1 MMRLWFSV
9 NEPEGWRSGGETWP
23 GAVCRATHTRF
34 GWSAR
39 RNPAELVGFA
49 NPELIF
55 DTSAGTGRARTPGC
69 NIVICNDELLPF
81 RVVNLL
87 GDSAAQIG
95 NAAGA

>member
-1 MMRLWFSV
+1 MGRHGQALHV
-9 NEPEGWRSGGETWP
+9 GPPTHGSGGP
-23 GAVCRATHTRF
+23 LVDDPAV
-34 GWSAR
+34 
-39 RNPAELVGFA
+39 LVGFA

-55 DTSAGTGRARTPGC
+55 DTSAGTGWARTPGC

-95 NAAGA
+95 DAAGA

>member
-1 MMRLWFSV
+1 MI
-9 NEPEGWRSGGETWP
+9 
-23 GAVCRATHTRF
+23 
-34 GWSAR
+34 
-39 RNPAELVGFA
+39 VGFA

-55 DTSAGTGRARTPGC
+55 DTSAGTGWARTPGC

-95 NAAGA
+95 DAAGA